1 LFYWLGLDSSRFPGF
16 FAYDLPWERTQMR
29 KRNPIMLE
37 EAQERLMKIKM
48 KEETETVRVT
58 EALGRVC
65 AENIYAVMD
74 QPPFPR
80 SPLDG
85 YAVRSQ
91 DTTGASKENP
101 VRLNVIEHIC
111 AGMYP
116 KLKIGPGE
124 AARIMTGAP
133 IPEGADGYHAGAD

>member
-1 LFYWLGLDSSRFPGF
+1 
-16 FAYDLPWERTQMR
+16 M
-29 KRNPIMLE
+29 
-37 EAQERLMKIKM
+37 
-48 KEETETVRVT
+48 
-58 EALGRVC
+58 C
-65 AENIYAVMD
+65 AEHIYAVMD
-74 QPPFPR
+74 QPPPFPR

-91 DTTGASKENP
+91 DTTGASMRQNP

-116 KLKIGPGE
+116 KLKIGPRE

-133 IPEGADGYHAGAD
+133 IPGGADGVIMQGRGLTGK

>member
-1 LFYWLGLDSSRFPGF
+1 
-16 FAYDLPWERTQMR
+16 MR

-74 QPPFPR
+74 
-80 SPLDG
+80 
-85 YAVRSQ
+85 
-91 DTTGASKENP
+91 
-101 VRLNVIEHIC
+101 
-111 AGMYP
+111 
-116 KLKIGPGE
+116 
-124 AARIMTGAP
+124 
-133 IPEGADGYHAGAD
+133 

>member
-1 LFYWLGLDSSRFPGF
+1 
-16 FAYDLPWERTQMR
+16 MR

-74 QPPFPR
+74 QPSLP
-80 SPLDG
+80 
-85 YAVRSQ
+85 AVSAGWLCSQ
-91 DTTGASKENP
+91 K
-101 VRLNVIEHIC
+101 
-111 AGMYP
+111 
-116 KLKIGPGE
+116 PGHDRGVKGE
-124 AARIMTGAP
+124 SGKTECNRAHLRW
-133 IPEGADGYHAGAD
+133 YVS

>member
-1 LFYWLGLDSSRFPGF
+1 
-16 FAYDLPWERTQMR
+16 MR

-48 KEETETVRVT
+48 KEETETVWVT

-85 YAVRSQ
+85 YAVRSL
-91 DTTGASKENP
+91 DTAGASRENP
-101 VRLNVIEHIC
+101 VRLNAQWFVNSE
-111 AGMYP
+111 P
-116 KLKIGPGE
+116 STR
-124 AARIMTGAP
+124 ARTFKVSV
-133 IPEGADGYHAGAD
+133 ETKK

>member
-1 LFYWLGLDSSRFPGF
+1 
-16 FAYDLPWERTQMR
+16 MR

-48 KEETETVRVT
+48 KEETETVWVT

-85 YAVRSQ
+85 YAVRSL
-91 DTTGASKENP
+91 DTAGASRENYDRRP
-101 VRLNVIEHIC
+101 
-111 AGMYP
+111 Y
-116 KLKIGPGE
+116 
-124 AARIMTGAP
+124 TG
-133 IPEGADGYHAGAD
+133 GSGRRYHAGAD

>member
-1 LFYWLGLDSSRFPGF
+1 
-16 FAYDLPWERTQMR
+16 MR

-91 DTTGASKENP
+91 DTTGAS
-101 VRLNVIEHIC
+101 R
-111 AGMYP
+111 
-116 KLKIGPGE
+116 
-124 AARIMTGAP
+124 RIR
-133 IPEGADGYHAGAD
+133 